1 MVDYAK
7 NRNKKTITALRSELI
22 FDAEYTEFNR
32 NLFVETFVI

>member
-22 FDAEYTEFNR
+22 SDAEYSEFTI
-32 NLFVETFVI
+32 EIY